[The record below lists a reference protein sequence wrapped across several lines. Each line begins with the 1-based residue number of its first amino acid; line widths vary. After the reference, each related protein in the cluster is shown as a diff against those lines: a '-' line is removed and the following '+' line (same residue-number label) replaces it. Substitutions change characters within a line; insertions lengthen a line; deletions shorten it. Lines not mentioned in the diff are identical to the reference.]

1 MKRILLP
8 LLIVVVPVAATVL
21 WAWWPRTT
29 PPERVSDLYRRYEHN
44 PHLTVAY
51 IEDFPINDTL
61 TVDVT
66 TIRAL
71 DAAGWDTLAKDFRI
85 EPLPDILQKKL
96 NEGKDLVTTFLA
108 PKVNPA
114 LSMDTTDLL
123 KNNVVGISQLMHTVS
138 VFSIETESQINAVVN
153 YNLKL

>member
-1 MKRILLP
+1 M
-8 LLIVVVPVAATVL
+8 LIVVVPVAATVL
-21 WAWWPRTT
+21 WAWWPRTVPT
-29 PPERVSDLYRRYEHN
+29 ERVSDLYRRYEHN

-66 TIRAL
+66 TISAL

-138 VFSIETESQINAVVN
+138 VFSIEMESQINAVVN

>member
-21 WAWWPRTT
+21 WAWWPRTVPT
-29 PPERVSDLYRRYEHN
+29 ERVSDLYRRYEHN

-51 IEDFPINDTL
+51 IEDFPVNDTL

>member
-21 WAWWPRTT
+21 WAWWPRTVPT
-29 PPERVSDLYRRYEHN
+29 ERVSDLYRRYEHN

-66 TIRAL
+66 TISAL